1 MVLVI
6 RNEAWTVR
14 RPPARAAHAL
24 RGRPAIR
31 PATPRLVCRWLP
43 AADGRGLESHWAE
56 EAGQWFAPAASR
68 PRRRPPAAS
77 RNHQAVARLPTLLRV
92 AAA

>member
-6 RNEAWTVR
+6 RNEARAVR
-14 RPPARAAHAL
+14 RPPVRAAHAL
-24 RGRPAIR
+24 RGRPATR

-56 EAGQWFAPAASR
+56 EGGQWFAPSANR
-68 PRRRPPAAS
+68 LRRRPVPAS
-77 RNHQAVARLPTLLRV
+77 RTHQAIACLPALLRV